1 MKIFTPDALHNPYPA
16 YQALRAAGPLHWCEE
31 FCGGAWV
38 VVNYDDVAEVLR
50 DPRYSVQRAGGWVNT
65 SGATSREARDELQAF
80 KRIFARSL
88 IFMNPPRHT
97 RMRHGMNGGFKPAAL
112 QAFAPRIVTI
122 VDTLLDRII
131 EEGLDLHGPGGQ
143 HTFDFMR
150 EFARPLPATVI
161 ANMMAVEPSAQ
172 TDFIGWSD
180 DIAAF
185 IGSPTPSLDIAR
197 RAQRGLLAMHDYF
210 RVLLPERRVHPGDDL
225 VSQLIAAEAAGHLVT
240 EKSLLAQCCTLL
252 FAGHETTRNLLGNG
266 LLALL
271 DHPQQWQVL
280 ERQPE
285 LMRSAVREL
294 LRYDSS
300 VQYTGRRL
308 RADVSMHGQTL
319 KKGDLV
325 IALIGAANHDPSKF
339 TAPER
344 LDITRNEGH
353 HLSFG
358 FGPHVCIGASLTY
371 LEAEI
376 ALRRVM
382 ERLPQ
387 LRRVPCEPAWSGN
400 SVYRGLLEL
409 PLQFTL
415 PTRLERHAQTRLAE
429 STAV

>member
-1 MKIFTPDALHNPYPA
+1 MTIFTPDTLHNPYPA

-38 VVNYDDVAEVLR
+38 VVNYDDVADVLR
-50 DPRYSVQRAGGWVNT
+50 DPRYSVQRAGGWVNS
-65 SGATSREARDELQAF
+65 SGAGSADELREF

-97 RMRHGMNGGFKPAAL
+97 RMRHGMNGGFKPGAI
-112 QAFAPRIVTI
+112 QAFAPRIAGI
-122 VDTLLDRII
+122 VDALLDRII

-150 EFARPLPATVI
+150 EFARPLPARVI
-161 ANMMAVEPSAQ
+161 AGMMAVQTNAQ
-172 TDFIGWSD
+172 TDFVGWSD

-185 IGSPTPSLDIAR
+185 IGSPTPTLDIAR
-197 RAQRGLLAMHDYF
+197 RAQQGLLAMHAYF
-210 RVLLPERRVHPGDDL
+210 RELVPQRRAQPGDDL
-225 VSQLIAAEAAGHLVT
+225 VSQLIAAEAEGQIVT

-266 LLALL
+266 LHALL
-271 DHPQQWQVL
+271 SHPDQWAL
-280 ERQPE
+280 LTREPG

-294 LRYDSS
+294 LRFDSS

-308 RADVSMHGQTL
+308 REDVILHGQTM

-344 LDITRNEGH
+344 LDVTRNEGH

-387 LRRVPCEPAWSGN
+387 LQCVATEPAWSGN

-409 PLQFTL
+409 PVRFTL
-415 PTRLERHAQTRLAE
+415 PASRSSARNAAQVETVAP
-429 STAV
+429 V

>member
-1 MKIFTPDALHNPYPA
+1 MNLFTPETLHNPYPA
-16 YQALRAAGPLHWCEE
+16 YQAMRAAGPLHWCPE

-38 VVNYDDVAEVLR
+38 VLNYDDVAEILR
-50 DPRYSVQRAGGWVNT
+50 DPRFSVQRAGGWVNS
-65 SGATSREARDELQAF
+65 SGLGAAEELREF

-97 RMRHGMNGGFKPAAL
+97 RMRHGMNGGFKPTAI
-112 QAFAPRIVTI
+112 QAFAPRIQAI
-122 VDTLLDRII
+122 VDRLIDRII
-131 EEGLDLHGPGGQ
+131 EEGLDLHGPGGR

-150 EFARPLPATVI
+150 EFARPLPAQVI
-161 ANMMAVEPSAQ
+161 AGMMAVEANAQ
-172 TDFIGWSD
+172 TDFVGWSD

-185 IGSPTPSLDIAR
+185 IGSPTPTLDIAR
-197 RAQRGLLAMHDYF
+197 RAQCALLAMHDYF
-210 RVLLPERRVHPGDDL
+210 RIVVPERRARPGEDL
-225 VSQLIAAEAAGHLVT
+225 VSQLIAAEADGQIVT

-266 LLALL
+266 VNALL
-271 DHPQQWQVL
+271 SHPDQWALLQ
-280 ERQPE
+280 RQPE

-294 LRYDSS
+294 LRFDSS
-300 VQYTGRRL
+300 VQYTGRRT
-308 RADVSMHGQTL
+308 RTDVNLHGQTL

-325 IALIGAANHDPSKF
+325 IALIGAANHDPDKF

-344 LDITRNEGH
+344 LDVTRNEGH

-371 LEAEI
+371 LEADI

-387 LRRVPCEPAWSGN
+387 LQRVPGEPAWSGN

-409 PLQFTL
+409 PLTFTL
-415 PTRLERHAQTRLAE
+415 PAGRDQKESHALECHSVL
-429 STAV
+429 S